1 VVNPADE
8 RYVTL
13 SILAALPRR
22 VFSNHAHFL
31 QRRIVL
37 LLAVVAVLLVAGC
50 RLGPEPD
57 MTIRLTWWV
66 TYARESAEYAALE
79 SIADAYVRQTEDI
92 VIELVPVPWD
102 DIAPRGIGQSRLAL
116 AQEAGT
122 GPDLWGPVPHNW
134 TGAFAAAGQARALE
148 TTQIEDIRQYVDIA
162 LQACQVNGQQYGL
175 PVLMDSVALIYNK
188 TLVPKP
194 PQTFEELI
202 DLAKSL
208 ADEEADRWPLA
219 LPLLSQYHTYPF
231 IDGYGGY
238 IFSCSAEG
246 CDLADIGLNNEGAV
260 RGVQFLSDLYVE
272 EKLFPEPLADRAVM
286 HEHAL
291 QMFVTGKAALLID
304 GSWVLPQ
311 IRASQV
317 DYGVAP
323 IPALPDAPDS
333 PRPLTTVQAMYVSAE
348 LTYPDQVID
357 LLNFVSGE
365 QSVTTMQGI
374 LGKTPVRQDIL
385 RSKPFRENPETRA
398 WRDQAVGGVLLP
410 NTPELGY
417 VWVPWGRALDEA
429 IPGLT
434 PTQDALDQAVE
445 QIKDYLVQESAGSK

>member
-1 VVNPADE
+1 M
-8 RYVTL
+8 RR
-13 SILAALPRR
+13 RR
-22 VFSNHAHFL
+22 V
-31 QRRIVL
+31 VL
-37 LLAVVAVLLVAGC
+37 LLTAVISLLAAGC

-57 MTIRLTWWV
+57 YTIYLTWWV
-66 TYARESAEYAALE
+66 TYAPESAEYAAFQ

-102 DIAPRGIGQSRLAL
+102 DIAPREIGQSRLAL

-148 TTQIEDIRQYVDIA
+148 TSQIEDIRQYIDIA
-162 LQACQVNGQQYGL
+162 LQACQVDGQQYGL
-175 PVLMDSVALIYNK
+175 PVLMDSITLIYNR
-188 TLVPKP
+188 TLVPEP
-194 PQTFEELI
+194 PQTFEELL

-208 ADEEADRWPLA
+208 TDEEEEERWALA

-238 IFSCSAEG
+238 IFSCGAEG
-246 CDLADIGLNNEGAV
+246 CDLADIGLNNEGAA

-291 QMFVTGKAALLID
+291 QMFVTGKAAMLID
-304 GSWVLPQ
+304 GSWVLPE

-323 IPALPDAPDS
+323 IPTLPDAPNPS
-333 PRPLTTVQAMYVSAE
+333 RPLTTIQAMYVSAE
-348 LTYPDQVID
+348 LAYPDEVID
-357 LLNFVSGE
+357 LLNFVSGD
-365 QSVTTMQGI
+365 QSVTIMQGA

-385 RSKPFRENPETRA
+385 RSRPFREDPEIRA

-445 QIKDYLVQESAGSK
+445 QIRDYLGQERMQESATGFE